1 MISWDFAVSNGDF
14 TLDKMKA
21 ENRGDVV
28 AFALAHG
35 QSFSLYIYSIN
46 NGSA

>member
-21 ENRGDVV
+21 ENRGDVLLLFLHT
-28 AFALAHG
+28 AKY
-35 QSFSLYIYSIN
+35 SLYISIR
-46 NGSA
+46 